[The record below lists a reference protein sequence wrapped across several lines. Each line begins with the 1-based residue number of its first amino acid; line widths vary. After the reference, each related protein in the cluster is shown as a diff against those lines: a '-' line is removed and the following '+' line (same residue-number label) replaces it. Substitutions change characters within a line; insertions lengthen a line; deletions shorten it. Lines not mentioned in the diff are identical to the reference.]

1 MKKQIVVIGLGRFGT
16 SLATTL
22 ACLGHDVLALDRNER
37 EVQNVASQVT
47 HAVQVDATN
56 EAVLQELGVG
66 NFDIAIVG
74 IGSKIESSVLI
85 TILLKKL
92 GVPYIIAKADTELHG
107 SILEKI
113 GADRVVYPECEMG
126 VRVAQGV
133 TLLDVSDY
141 MSLSPGYGVSKLE
154 APPYFVGKKL
164 NELGFVR
171 EGKWEVA
178 VFLIMRGDE
187 SIVSPRKNEVIK
199 PDDVLI
205 VAGSHDNLE
214 KLLAEAKKNKEKK
227 AEETSEKK

>member
-1 MKKQIVVIGLGRFGT
+1 MKKQIVVIGLGQFGT

-37 EVQNVASQVT
+37 EVQNIASQVT
-47 HAVQVDATN
+47 HAVQVDATS
-56 EAVLQELGVG
+56 EAVLKELGVG

-74 IGSKIESSVLI
+74 IGARIESSVLA
-85 TILLKKL
+85 TILVKKL
-92 GVPYIIAKADTELHG
+92 GIPYVIARADSELHG

-113 GADRVVYPECEMG
+113 GADTVVYPECETG

-141 MSLSPGYGVSKLE
+141 MSLTPGYGVSKLE
-154 APPYFVGKKL
+154 APPYFVGRKL

-171 EGKWEVA
+171 KGKWEVA

-187 SIVSPRKNEVIK
+187 VVVSPRQSEVVK
-199 PDDVLI
+199 PDDILI

-214 KLLAEAKKNKEKK
+214 KLLAEAKKNKEKD
-227 AEETSEKK
+227 EENSEKK

>member
-1 MKKQIVVIGLGRFGT
+1 MKKQIVVIGLGQFGT
-16 SLATTL
+16 SLATAL

-56 EAVLQELGVG
+56 EALLKELGVG

-74 IGSKIESSVLI
+74 IGSRIESSVLA
-85 TILLKKL
+85 TILVKKL
-92 GVPYIIAKADTELHG
+92 GVPYVIARADSELHG

-133 TLLDVSDY
+133 TLPDVSDY
-141 MSLSPGYGVSKLE
+141 MSLTPGYGVSKLA
-154 APPYFVGKKL
+154 APPYFVGRKL

-171 EGKWEVA
+171 EGKWEIA
-178 VFLIMRGDE
+178 VFLIVRGDE
-187 SIVSPRKNEVIK
+187 VIVSPRQSEAVK
-199 PDDVLI
+199 PDDILV

-214 KLLAEAKKNKEKK
+214 KLLAEAKKNKE
-227 AEETSEKK
+227 AEENSEKK

>member
-1 MKKQIVVIGLGRFGT
+1 MKKQIVVIGLGQFGT

-22 ACLGHDVLALDRNER
+22 ACLGHDVLALDRSER

-47 HAVQVDATN
+47 HAVQVDTTS
-56 EAVLQELGVG
+56 EAVLKELGVG
-66 NFDIAIVG
+66 NFDIGIVG
-74 IGSKIESSVLI
+74 IGSRIESSVLT

-92 GVPYIIAKADTELHG
+92 GIPYIISRADSELHG

-133 TLLDVSDY
+133 TLPDVSDY

-154 APPYFVGKKL
+154 APPYFVGRKL

-171 EGKWEVA
+171 EGKWEIA

-187 SIVSPRKNEVIK
+187 VIVSPRQNETVK
-199 PDDVLI
+199 PDDILI
-205 VAGSHDNLE
+205 VAGSHDSL
-214 KLLAEAKKNKEKK
+214 KKRLAEAKKNQEEAEKN
-227 AEETSEKK
+227 SEKK

>member
-22 ACLGHDVLALDRNER
+22 ACLGHDVLALDRSER

-47 HAVQVDATN
+47 HAVEVDATN
-56 EAVLQELGVG
+56 EALLKELGVG

-74 IGSKIESSVLI
+74 IGARVDSSVLI

-92 GVPYIIAKADTELHG
+92 GVPYVIAKADSELHG

-141 MSLSPGYGVSKLE
+141 MSLSPGYGISKLE

-164 NELGFVR
+164 NELGFVKK
-171 EGKWEVA
+171 GKWEVA
-178 VFLIMRGDE
+178 VFLIMRDDE
-187 SIVSPRKNEVIK
+187 IIVSPRQSEAVKG
-199 PDDVLI
+199 DDVLI
-205 VAGSHDNLE
+205 IAGSHDNLE
-214 KLLAEAKKNKEKK
+214 KLLAEAKKNEKE
-227 AEETSEKK
+227 AEETNEKK

>member
-56 EAVLQELGVG
+56 EALLKELGVG
-66 NFDIAIVG
+66 SFDIAIVG

-92 GVPYIIAKADTELHG
+92 GVPYVIAKADSELHG

-141 MSLSPGYGVSKLE
+141 MSLTPGYGVSKLA
-154 APPYFVGKKL
+154 APPYFVGRKL

-171 EGKWEVA
+171 EGKWEIA

-187 SIVSPRKNEVIK
+187 AIVSPRQNEVVK
-199 PDDVLI
+199 PDDILI
-205 VAGSHDNLE
+205 VAGSHDSLG
-214 KLLAEAKKNKEKK
+214 KLLAEAKKNQEEAEKN
-227 AEETSEKK
+227 SEKK

>member
-22 ACLGHDVLALDRNER
+22 ACLGHDVLALDRSEK
-37 EVQNVASQVT
+37 EVQSIASQVT

-56 EAVLQELGVG
+56 ETLLKELGVG
-66 NFDIAIVG
+66 SFDIAIVG
-74 IGSKIESSVLI
+74 IGARVDSSVLI

-92 GVPYIIAKADTELHG
+92 GIPYVIAKADSELHG

-141 MSLSPGYGVSKLE
+141 MPLSPGYGISKLE
-154 APPYFVGKKL
+154 APPYFVGKRL
-164 NELGFVR
+164 NELGFVKK
-171 EGKWEVA
+171 GKWEVA
-178 VFLIMRGDE
+178 VFLIMRDSE
-187 SIVSPRKNEVIK
+187 IIVSPRQNEVVK
-199 PDDVLI
+199 ADDVLI
-205 VAGSHDNLE
+205 IAGSHDSLE
-214 KLLAEAKKNKEKK
+214 KLLAKAKKNEKEAEENNEKK
-227 AEETSEKK
+227 

>member
-22 ACLGHDVLALDRNER
+22 ACLGHDVLALDRNEK

-47 HAVQVDATN
+47 HAVQVDATS
-56 EAVLQELGVG
+56 EAVLKELGVG

-74 IGSKIESSVLI
+74 IGSRIESSVLI

-92 GVPYIIAKADTELHG
+92 GIPYVIAKADSELHG

-141 MSLSPGYGVSKLE
+141 MPLAQGYGVSKLE
-154 APPYFVGKKL
+154 APPYFVGRKL

-171 EGKWEVA
+171 KGKWEVA

-187 SIVSPRKNEVIK
+187 VIVSPRQSEVVK
-199 PDDVLI
+199 PDDILI

-214 KLLAEAKKNKEKK
+214 KLLAEAKKNEE
-227 AEETSEKK
+227 AEENSEKK

>member
-56 EAVLQELGVG
+56 EALLTELGVG
-66 NFDIAIVG
+66 SFDIAIVG

-92 GVPYIIAKADTELHG
+92 GVPYVIAKADSELHG

-154 APPYFVGKKL
+154 APPYFVSRKL

-171 EGKWEVA
+171 EGKWEIA
-178 VFLIMRGDE
+178 VFLIMRDNE
-187 SIVSPRKNEVIK
+187 IIVSPRQSEVVK

-205 VAGSHDNLE
+205 VAGSHDSLE
-214 KLLAEAKKNKEKK
+214 KLLAEAKKNKE
-227 AEETSEKK
+227 AEENSEKK

>member
-1 MKKQIVVIGLGRFGT
+1 MKKQIVVIGLGQFGT

-22 ACLGHDVLALDRNER
+22 ACLGHDVLALDRNEK

-56 EAVLQELGVG
+56 EALLKELGVG

-74 IGSKIESSVLI
+74 IGSRIESSVLA
-85 TILLKKL
+85 TILVKKL
-92 GVPYIIAKADTELHG
+92 GVPYVIARADSELHG

-133 TLLDVSDY
+133 TLPDVSDY
-141 MSLSPGYGVSKLE
+141 MLLIPGYGVSKL
-154 APPYFVGKKL
+154 ATPLYFVGRKL

-171 EGKWEVA
+171 EGKWEIA
-178 VFLIMRGDE
+178 VFLIVRGDE
-187 SIVSPRKNEVIK
+187 VIVSPRQNEFIK
-199 PDDVLI
+199 SDDILV
-205 VAGSHDNLE
+205 VAGSHDILE
-214 KLLAEAKKNKEKK
+214 KLLAEAKKNKEE
-227 AEETSEKK
+227 AENSEKK

>member
-126 VRVAQGV
+126 V
-133 TLLDVSDY
+133 
-141 MSLSPGYGVSKLE
+141 SPGYGVSKLE

-178 VFLIMRGDE
+178 VFLIMRGEE
-187 SIVSPRKNEVIK
+187 SIVSPRQNEVVRA
-199 PDDVLI
+199 DDVLI

-214 KLLAEAKKNKEKK
+214 KLLAEAKKNKEKE

>member
-22 ACLGHDVLALDRNER
+22 ACLGHDVLALDRSEK

-56 EAVLQELGVG
+56 EALLKELGVDS
-66 NFDIAIVG
+66 FDIAIVG
-74 IGSKIESSVLI
+74 IGARVDSSVLI

-92 GVPYIIAKADTELHG
+92 GVPYVIAKADSELHG

-141 MSLSPGYGVSKLE
+141 MSLSPGYGISKLE

-164 NELGFVR
+164 NELGFVKK
-171 EGKWEVA
+171 GKWEVA
-178 VFLIMRGDE
+178 VFLIMRDDE
-187 SIVSPRKNEVIK
+187 IIVSPRQNEVVK
-199 PDDVLI
+199 ADDILI
-205 VAGSHDNLE
+205 IAGSHDNLE
-214 KLLAEAKKNKEKK
+214 KLLAEAKKNEKE
-227 AEETSEKK
+227 AEENSERK